1 MFPALL
7 ACTGAAVDS
16 AVTILPD
23 DTGDS
28 MPAAPSPFSPISM
41 LPTIWAGFDGSEL
54 TAEVRGGAL
63 YDGCAEHGP
72 LVPACSPQDL
82 AVRHLS
88 RVRARSR
95 VLEWERV
102 HARVLHPIPY
112 GVFER
117 WHASRR
123 LLLKGHSGL
132 ELAGGLR
139 RGARTMTA

>member
-1 MFPALL
+1 MAHCRTVLRYPVVIVIVTFRGTASTLCPPCLETISCQQRADPA
-7 ACTGAAVDS
+7 
-16 AVTILPD
+16 
-23 DTGDS
+23 
-28 MPAAPSPFSPISM
+28 
-41 LPTIWAGFDGSEL
+41 FDGSEL